1 MRNGYNGKI
10 LHVNLSSHEFRV
22 ETPNEDFYRKY
33 MGGSALNCY
42 YLLNMIP
49 VGADP
54 LGPENV
60 FAVSVSV
67 ITGAPFAGNS
77 RVVMSAKSPLTG
89 LIGDSQAGGFFPAE
103 MKCAG
108 FDAFIFTG
116 QSPTPVYL
124 WVHDGEYELRD
135 ASHLWGKI
143 TGDAEDIIRDELGDE
158 KIEIAQI
165 GPAGENG
172 VRYACVLNMCTRSNG
187 RTGMGTVMGN
197 KKLRAIAVRGKEGRK
212 NFHMAYPDEFK
223 KIAKAGVDGLKG
235 SAMEGF
241 GKYGTNSNVIPLHM
255 SGGLPTRNFITG
267 SFEGY
272 EKISGETLYDK
283 HLRGAAEGKQD
294 SLGRDTCFACPIR
307 CKRVVEYDDGKI
319 KIDPRYGGPEYE
331 TTAMMGC
338 DLGIDDIYVIS
349 KANELCNKLGLDT
362 ISCGG
367 SIAWA
372 MECFE
377 KGIITKE
384 DTGGIEL
391 KFGNTDAVLKMIE
404 LIARKEGFGAV
415 LAEGSYRAAQKIGKG
430 SEDYL
435 VAANK
440 QEFPAHMPR
449 FKRSLGLIYAVS
461 PFGADH
467 VSSGHDGQI
476 EMDEFNA
483 DGTKAAPP
491 PVAKQFTQI
500 GLDSPALRYSLSK
513 EKVKF
518 AHLTQN
524 LHGMMDT
531 LCVCLLASSSFGDFF
546 LPEDMTK
553 IVHYI
558 TGWDVTLKELLELGE
573 RRVNMMRAFNARE
586 GYTKEKDRLPKRMYQ
601 PMQGG
606 NSDGF
611 KFDIEEFEDAK
622 LEYYSQRGWD
632 VNTGNPTPEKMAEL
646 GLEWIADLA

>member
-1 MRNGYNGKI
+1 M
-10 LHVNLSSHEFRV
+10 
-22 ETPNEDFYRKY
+22 
-33 MGGSALNCY
+33 NCY
-42 YLLNMIP
+42 YLLKMVP
-49 VGADP
+49 VDADP

-60 FAVSVSV
+60 LAVSVGV
-67 ITGAPFAGNS
+67 TTGASFGGNS
-77 RVVMSAKSPLTG
+77 RVAISAKSPLTG
-89 LIGDSQAGGFFPAE
+89 LIGDSQAGGYFPAE
-103 MKCAG
+103 MKFCG

-116 QSPTPVYL
+116 QSPKPVYL

-135 ASHLWGKI
+135 ASYLWGKI
-143 TGDAEDIIRDELGDE
+143 TGEVEDIIREELGDD

-165 GPAGENG
+165 GPGGENQ
-172 VRYACVLNMCTRSNG
+172 VKYACILNMCSRANG

-197 KKLRAIAVRGKEGRK
+197 KKLRAIAVRGKLGRK
-212 NFHMAYPDEFK
+212 NFQMAYPEEFK
-223 KIAKAGVDGLKG
+223 KLARLGVDRLKG

-241 GKYGTNSNVIPLHM
+241 GKIGTNGNTIPLHM

-272 EKISGETLYDK
+272 EKIAGETIYDK

-294 SLGRDTCFACPIR
+294 SIGRDTCFACPIR
-307 CKRVVEYDDGKI
+307 CKRVIEYDDGKI

-331 TTAMMGC
+331 TTAMMGS
-338 DLGIDDIYVIS
+338 DLGIDDIYAIS
-349 KANELCNKLGLDT
+349 KANELCNKLGLDS

-367 SIAWA
+367 TIAWA

-377 KGIITKE
+377 RGIITKQ

-391 KFGNTDAVLKMIE
+391 KFGNVEAALQMIE
-404 LIARKEGFGAV
+404 LIAKREGFGDL
-415 LAEGSYRAAQKIGKG
+415 LAEGSYRAAERIGKG

-435 VAANK
+435 VASNQ

-449 FKRSLGLIYAVS
+449 FKRSLGLIYAVN

-467 VSSGHDGQI
+467 VSSGHDGQY

-491 PVAKQFTQI
+491 PVAPQFAQI
-500 GLDSPALRYSLSK
+500 GLDSPAIRYSLSR
-513 EKVKF
+513 EKVEF

-524 LHGMMDT
+524 LHGLMDS
-531 LCVCLLASSSFGDFF
+531 LCICLLASSSFGDFF
-546 LPEDMTK
+546 LPEEITM

-558 TGWDVTLKELLELGE
+558 TGWDVSLAELLKVGE
-573 RRVNMMRAFNARE
+573 RRVNMMRAFNARD
-586 GYTKEKDRLPKRMYQ
+586 GYTKEKDKLPKRMFQ

-611 KFDIEEFEDAK
+611 KIEEKDFEGAK
-622 LEYYSQRGWD
+622 VEYYTQRGWD
-632 VNTGNPTPEKMAEL
+632 LSTGNPSPEKMREL
-646 GLEWIADLA
+646 GLEWIVDLA